1 MDILKVP
8 FPQFLNIEK
17 SNRQGFIFKLTQH
30 PQLINHLGTI
40 HACAQLTLAEATSGE
55 FLLNEFYGIREQV
68 IPVMRKTE
76 VKYQKPGNGSLY
88 SKASFSKIDKA
99 LVYDE
104 LSRKSRAIIPI
115 KVEVFNEANERTLLA
130 VFDWFVANKEI

>member
-8 FPQFLNIEK
+8 FHQFLNIEK
-17 SNRQGFIFKLTQH
+17 SDRQGFIFRLTEH
-30 PQLINHLGTI
+30 PKLINHLGTI

-55 FLLNEFYGIREQV
+55 FLLNEFYAIREKV

-76 VKYQKPGNGSLY
+76 VKYQKPGNGNLY
-88 SKASFSKIDKA
+88 SKATFSKIDKVS
-99 LVYDE
+99 VYDD
-104 LSRKSRAIIPI
+104 LNRKSKAIIPI

-130 VFDWFVANKEI
+130 FFDWFIAIKEL